1 MSRTSRKGIHG
12 MTRNNLDLSAF
23 DIGLTGNSGSG
34 KGTVCNILRE
44 HGAYCIDCDTLA
56 HEVLAKDGAGYHEVL
71 DFFGETILAEDR
83 TINRRALA
91 AIVFA
96 DADKRKILEGIVHKH
111 VICMSFELAKEHAE
125 TCIVVVDAPLLIQAG
140 MHEHCKRVWVV
151 TADKDIRLQR
161 IMQRDGL
168 SYDEAL
174 NRLRAQ
180 SDEEYLAAHADDV
193 IENNMGISELRERVE
208 WLLHRQ
214 GSDRCL

>member
-12 MTRNNLDLSAF
+12 MTQNSLDYPAF

-56 HEVLAKDGAGYHEVL
+56 HGVLAKDGAGYYEAL
-71 DFFGETILAEDR
+71 DFFGNAILAEDG

-111 VICMSFELAKEHAE
+111 VICMSFELAKEHAQ
-125 TCIVVVDAPLLIQAG
+125 TSIVVVDAPLLIQAG
-140 MHEHCKRVWVV
+140 MHKYCKRVWVV
-151 TADKDIRLQR
+151 TADTDIRLQR
-161 IMQRDGL
+161 IMLRDTL

-180 SDEEYLAAHADDV
+180 SDEAFLAGHADEV
-193 IENNMGISELRERVE
+193 IENNLGISELRERVE

-214 GSDRCL
+214 ESDRCL